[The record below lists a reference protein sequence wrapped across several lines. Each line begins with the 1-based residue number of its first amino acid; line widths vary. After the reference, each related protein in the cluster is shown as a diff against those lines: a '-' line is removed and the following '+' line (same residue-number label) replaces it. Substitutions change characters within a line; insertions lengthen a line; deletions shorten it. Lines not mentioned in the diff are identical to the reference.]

1 MDLTDR
7 QRKLL
12 FAGLV
17 VVLAA
22 AGVFLTIGGGGGHRS
37 AGARHASTP
46 TPTPAAPQ
54 AGVTAPPVSG
64 PPPSPGSYDI
74 YSLLPFTQKDFTTA
88 ADTARRFT
96 AAYG

>member
-22 AGVFLTIGGGGGHRS
+22 AGVFLTIGGGGHRHTRAS
-37 AGARHASTP
+37 ARRHADGEHDD
-46 TPTPAAPQ
+46 AA
-54 AGVTAPPVSG
+54 GEPV
-64 PPPSPGSYDI
+64 
-74 YSLLPFTQKDFTTA
+74 L
-88 ADTARRFT
+88 RR
-96 AAYG
+96 